1 MDEIERRSALCAE
14 LVKVLI
20 HQETI
25 FSNWIKFAITIEG
38 GLIAGLA
45 FVLRYVPNYRGVLGA
60 IIAFFGV
67 ATALMFEKILGRHAQ
82 WAALYVS
89 RRQILAPE
97 IFPARSDEIGHQP
110 GITKLANWLG
120 RRRDEIGQQQLG
132 LIVRSVRGFL
142 WLVALAWGVIF
153 VVVLCWRVPNS

>member
-1 MDEIERRSALCAE
+1 MDETERRSALFAE

-60 IIAFFGV
+60 IIAFFGA
-67 ATALMFEKILGRHAQ
+67 ATALMFAKILGRHAQ
-82 WAALYVS
+82 WAAWYVS
-89 RRQILAPE
+89 RGNSLAPE
-97 IFPARSDEIGHQP
+97 IFPTRSDEIAHQP
-110 GITKLANWLG
+110 GLITKWLG
-120 RRRDEIGQQQLG
+120 LRRDEIGQQQLG
-132 LIVRSVRGFL
+132 PLSGPSVGFF
-142 WLVALAWGVIF
+142 G
-153 VVVLCWRVPNS
+153 